1 MLIITFLPTHLHSTP
16 LLGGFPSEYCHDI
29 WCKKTRMVWL
39 PNGEKKIGDMFMFI
53 HVDTIHERDKHTHTH
68 RHRACIGSRGKNDQN
83 CTLMSQHV
91 YSLLLYASSSFGI
104 TPSYNL
110 SAPSQPTSHLTHKTS
125 FWRQW

>member
-39 PNGEKKIGDMFMFI
+39 PNGEKKLEICLCLFTLTQSTN
-53 HVDTIHERDKHTHTH
+53 VTNTHTH